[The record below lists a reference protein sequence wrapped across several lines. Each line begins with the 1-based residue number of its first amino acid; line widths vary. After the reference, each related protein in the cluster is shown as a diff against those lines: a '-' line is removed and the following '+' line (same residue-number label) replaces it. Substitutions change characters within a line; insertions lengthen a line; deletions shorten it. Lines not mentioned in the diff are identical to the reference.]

1 MTKDNRPK
9 CPHCGMQGWNGAAYK
24 PHDKPTGGPCR
35 PSGALTEREIKAALD
50 RDAPKVKAAASAG
63 FTVFRVTS
71 YGGEAPRFGANVL
84 SR

>member
-1 MTKDNRPK
+1 
-9 CPHCGMQGWNGAAYK
+9 MQRETLIYGRRDGEQEWQESLLYA
-24 PHDKPTGGPCR
+24 GG
-35 PSGALTEREIKAALD
+35 LTLT
-50 RDAPKVKAAASAG
+50 DAQIEKVKAAASANG